1 MASASN
7 ITMLMI
13 TFVSSTVQ
21 KNPLYQLIRL
31 LFDGLIYCLW
41 FIEVFR
47 RNGVMV
53 TYAFAHGLSK
63 WIFENDLVT

>member
-47 RNGVMV
+47 RNGVDN
-53 TYAFAHGLSK
+53 AFAHGLSK
-63 WIFENDLVT
+63 WIIENDLVT